1 MARVLLKEMYL
12 PIKGIQGVVKL
23 SSMQE
28 EFRSVVGNHDG
39 KFIKHLQV
47 GSQITNNVIY
57 VSMGGKVYQYDLVS
71 KECLFSYST
80 YAYKHMIL
88 FDYDDKILVADVK

>member
-28 EFRSVVGNHDG
+28 EFKTVVGNYNR
-39 KFIKHLQV
+39 KMIKDLKV
-47 GSQITNNVIY
+47 CSQFTNNISY

-88 FDYDDKILVADVK
+88 FDYDDKILVADDK